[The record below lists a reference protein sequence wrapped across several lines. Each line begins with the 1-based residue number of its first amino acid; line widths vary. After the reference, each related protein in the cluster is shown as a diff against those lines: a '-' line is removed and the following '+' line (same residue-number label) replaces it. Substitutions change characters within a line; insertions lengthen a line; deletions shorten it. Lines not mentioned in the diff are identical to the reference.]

1 MRFLKNK
8 RGNKKQRKR
17 QGYFGAAHAE
27 ESGRGVETKIKK
39 IKKRA
44 KSKTK
49 SRGLLKRKKGNKK
62 QRKRRRALKNKKRWK
77 SKARWRELAEKKKR
91 ASPLLKIR
99 E

>member
-39 IKKRA
+39 IKKRV

-49 SRGLLKRKKGNKK
+49 SRELLK
-62 QRKRRRALKNKKRWK
+62 KKR
-77 SKARWRELAEKKKR
+77 EQEAEKKAESFKKIKKDGKAKQDGGNWQKKR
-91 ASPLLKIR
+91 SGLPR
-99 E
+99 F

>member
-39 IKKRA
+39 IKK
-44 KSKTK
+44 KSKK
-49 SRGLLKRKKGNKK
+49 QNKT
-62 QRKRRRALKNKKRWK
+62 
-77 SKARWRELAEKKKR
+77 S
-91 ASPLLKIR
+91 S
-99 E
+99 